1 MLPFLDHFEEK
12 LAASGDPR
20 AAAFSALAVE
30 LPKVAAV
37 DDTINESPEDA
48 RNRRVAELL
57 RRRQPSGLDAG
68 SASPTPPRDSA

>member
-1 MLPFLDHFEEK
+1 MDDHFTNFGEK
-12 LAASGDPR
+12 LATSTDPR
-20 AAAFSALAVE
+20 AAAFHALAGE
-30 LPKVAAV
+30 LKTAAV

-48 RNRRVAELL
+48 RNRHVAELI